1 MTEDPS
7 ISEDESEATSLG
19 DGTLDAAPPSD
30 ESSGSAST
38 GADSTRDGDPGA
50 DLPRD
55 VEPEPDSYSDEDS
68 SPESESNL
76 TPSIQ
81 HENTKQRA
89 STMIKL
95 DKKGTFL
102 GIDLGTNTTVVLG
115 TVGSGKEFN
124 LNLTTPT
131 VIGEPPSDSILGFL
145 EPADDVVVGQKA
157 LDDADYLDLRYP
169 LRDGVINDLDAVKIF
184 FESISKRIAVENP
197 NLPSYAVI
205 GIPAKTTEEDREA
218 VARSVAGI
226 FENFILAPEPFLAA
240 LGYRESSKG
249 SDGNHDIV
257 RNSLII
263 DIGAGT
269 TDVCVVQG
277 RFPSEKETRSIP
289 FAGDWID
296 NRLHHSLAESYPSF
310 DLAIEDVRAMKE
322 EHASTQKDLSAVVE
336 TVLKG
341 KRRTLDISETLSS
354 TLNELVDRIVE
365 CCIEVIESSPSRM
378 SAELVKNIFVTG
390 GGSQIRYLDST
401 IQDRLA
407 KYGFESPSC
416 RSVGSGYTKLVAL
429 GAWRYSLA
437 APRNFWKESF

>member
-1 MTEDPS
+1 MKDDLHTSD
-7 ISEDESEATSLG
+7 DESEETPDGEKNFDATSS
-19 DGTLDAAPPSD
+19 SD
-30 ESSGSAST
+30 ESSGSAVTDASSPHE
-38 GADSTRDGDPGA
+38 GNSDSDVS
-50 DLPRD
+50 RD
-55 VEPEPDSYSDEDS
+55 VKPEAGSPDGESDLSTEA
-68 SPESESNL
+68 
-76 TPSIQ
+76 Q
-81 HENTKQRA
+81 HKNTKPTV
-89 STMIKL
+89 STMIEL

-115 TVGSGKEFN
+115 TIGNGKEFN
-124 LNLTTPT
+124 LDFSIPT
-131 VIGEPPSDSILGFL
+131 VIGETPSDSIMGFL

-157 LDDADYLDLRYP
+157 LDDADYLNLRYP
-169 LRDGVINDLDAVKIF
+169 LRDGVINDPDAVRIF
-184 FESISKRIAVENP
+184 FESISRRIAVENP

-205 GIPAKTTEEDREA
+205 GIPAKTTSEDREA

-240 LGYRESSKG
+240 LGYREGSKG
-249 SDGNHDIV
+249 ADENRDV
-257 RNSLII
+257 VQNSLII

-296 NRLHHSLAESYPSF
+296 NRLYESLAESYPSF
-310 DLAIEDVRAMKE
+310 DLDIEDVRAMKE
-322 EHASTQKDLSAVVE
+322 EHASTQKNLSAVVE
-336 TVLKG
+336 TILKG
-341 KRRTLDISETLSS
+341 RRRTLDISETLSDAL
-354 TLNELVDRIVE
+354 TELVDRIVE

-378 SAELVKNIFVTG
+378 SGELVKNIFVTG

-416 RSVGSGYTKLVAL
+416 RSVGAGYAKLVAH
-429 GAWRYSLA
+429 GAWRYSVA
-437 APRNFWKESF
+437 APRKFWKESF